1 MEPPAIQDADPVP
14 NPDEKNLAL
23 IMHVLSLVGFGII
36 STLIIWLIKK
46 DESAFINKAGKE
58 HLNFQISLIIYAVA
72 CGLLS
77 CLFIG
82 IPMLI
87 ALCVGALV
95 LGIIGLIRATEGKIY
110 RYPAILRLVK

>member
-1 MEPPAIQDADPVP
+1 MEPPVLQEADPVP
-14 NPDEKNLAL
+14 SSDEKNLAL

-58 HLNFQISLIIYAVA
+58 HLNFQISVLIYALA
-72 CGLLS
+72 SGLLS
-77 CLFIG
+77 CIG
-82 IPMLI
+82 IGILMLI
-87 ALCVGALV
+87 ALGVAVLV